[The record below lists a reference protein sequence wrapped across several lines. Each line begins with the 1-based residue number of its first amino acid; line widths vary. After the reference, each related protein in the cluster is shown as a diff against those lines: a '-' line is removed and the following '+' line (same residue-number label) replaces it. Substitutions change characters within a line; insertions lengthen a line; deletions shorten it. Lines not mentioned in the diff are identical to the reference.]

1 MKKFTLTL
9 ASLLFVLVLNAQEI
23 WLETA
28 LKGGAGM
35 SFLMNKN
42 ILNDNSYRQVLSPM
56 YGFGGKVAVNFGAWH
71 GIALEGL
78 FNSSS
83 QKWDYTLP
91 NVTGDLQ
98 NEVKWNSVEL
108 YLLYRYIR
116 SRTYIEVGPMFSMIR
131 SVEQTDNEVQL
142 QNPDPF
148 YEDNYLAAV
157 FGFGGYLG
165 GSETFSVGLGLRVH
179 YGFQDLVS
187 AEGRASGFPNPVRE
201 SVYSSE
207 ASTNPLV
214 AQLLVEFNFGIGHW
228 AKTSC
233 HERMKFFRN

>member
-1 MKKFTLTL
+1 MKKLTLTL
-9 ASLLFVLVLNAQEI
+9 SSLLFALVLNAQEI

-42 ILNDNSYRQVLSPM
+42 ILNDNTYRNALSPM
-56 YGFGGKVAVNFGAWH
+56 YGFGAKVAVNFGAWH

-78 FNSSS
+78 FNTSS
-83 QKWDYTLP
+83 QKWDYSLP

-98 NEVKWNSVEL
+98 NEVKWNSLEM

-116 SRTYIEVGPMFSMIR
+116 NRTYIEVGPMYSLIR
-131 SVEQTDNEVQL
+131 SVEQTDNGVEIVD
-142 QNPDPF
+142 PDPF
-148 YEDNYLAAV
+148 YENNYLAGV

-165 GSETFSVGLGLRVH
+165 GSETFSVGLGIRVH
-179 YGFQDLVS
+179 YGFTDLVS
-187 AEGRASGFPNPVRE
+187 EDGRAAGYPNPVRQNL
-201 SVYSSE
+201 YDSE
-207 ASTNPLV
+207 ASTHPLV
-214 AQLLVEFNFGIGHW
+214 AQLLLEFNFGIGHW

>member
-1 MKKFTLTL
+1 MKKLTLTL
-9 ASLLFVLVLNAQEI
+9 SSLLLVLVLNAQEI

-42 ILNDNSYRQVLSPM
+42 ILDDNSYRNALTPM
-56 YGFGGKVAVNFGAWH
+56 YGFGAKVAVNFGAWH
-71 GIALEGL
+71 GIALEVL

-83 QKWDYTLP
+83 QKWDYTLT
-91 NVTGDLQ
+91 NVSGDLR
-98 NEVKWNSVEL
+98 NEVKWKSLEA

-116 SRTYIEVGPMFSMIR
+116 NRTYLEVGPMYSIIR
-131 SVEQTDNEVQL
+131 SVEQTDNEVQV
-142 QNPDPF
+142 NDPDPF
-148 YEDNYLAAV
+148 YEDNYLAGV

-179 YGFQDLVS
+179 YGITDFVS
-187 AEGRASGFPNPVRE
+187 DAGRAAGYPNPVRTNI
-201 SVYSSE
+201 YDSE
-207 ASTNPLV
+207 AKTHPLV
-214 AQLLVEFNFGIGHW
+214 AQLLLEFNFGIGYW

-233 HERMKFFRN
+233 SERMRFFRN